1 MPTNT
6 ANRSGKRL
14 KRKKPVEGKSAR
26 KKTGRAPKPG
36 SSLSEQ
42 SRRRGIRPAEQRRY
56 QKVMRN
62 YLKMKVKDRTRE
74 LQQKTE
80 EIAEQASQLRK
91 LSTRLLKVQDDERRR
106 IARELHDSVGQQLAA
121 LAMNFFVI
129 RGTAGS
135 LSPAQQGA
143 LKASADLTTQ
153 LTEEIRT
160 LSYLLHPPLLDETG
174 LSSALKWYVDGFAER
189 SKIAVT
195 LQIAGDFGRLPSDI
209 ETTLFRVVQE
219 SLTNVHR
226 HSGSSTATIELRR
239 LEGEVR
245 LEVLDNGMG
254 MPREKRSD
262 GEAKAGVGILGMS
275 ERVRQL
281 GGRFEISA
289 GTPGTRVKASLPVRV
304 QPD

>member
-1 MPTNT
+1 MATT
-6 ANRSGKRL
+6 AKRSEKRF
-14 KRKKPVEGKSAR
+14 KRKKPNRQKPTSKKAAR
-26 KKTGRAPKPG
+26 TRKAGLDLGA
-36 SSLSEQ
+36 Q
-42 SRRRGIRPAEQRRY
+42 SRRRTPRETELARY
-56 QKVMRN
+56 RKVMRN
-62 YLKMKVKDRTRE
+62 YLKRKVDDRTRE
-74 LQQKTE
+74 LSEKNA
-80 EIAEQASQLRK
+80 EIAEQASELRK

-106 IARELHDSVGQQLAA
+106 IARELHDSAGQQLAA

-135 LSPAQQGA
+135 LSAAQQRA
-143 LKASADLTTQ
+143 LQESTELTTQ

-195 LQIAGDFGRLPSDI
+195 LQIASDFGRLPTEI

-226 HSGSSTATIELRR
+226 HSGSTTARIEIRR
-239 LEGEVR
+239 QGDEVR
-245 LEVLDNGMG
+245 LEVLDAGTG
-254 MPREKRSD
+254 IPREKRPSD
-262 GEAKAGVGILGMS
+262 HPKAGVGILGMS

-289 GTPGTRVKASLPVRV
+289 GKPGTRVKASLPARV
-304 QPD
+304 QVE